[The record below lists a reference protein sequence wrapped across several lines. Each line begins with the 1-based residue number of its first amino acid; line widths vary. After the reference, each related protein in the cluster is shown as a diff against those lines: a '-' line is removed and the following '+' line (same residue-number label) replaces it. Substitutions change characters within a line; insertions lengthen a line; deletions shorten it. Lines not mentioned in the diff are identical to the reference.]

1 MKIKLSIVMAI
12 FSFLFGCTTTQR
24 TFDSVSAEEF
34 QKILSQPRVVCL
46 DVRTPDEYNS
56 SHIKNAIN
64 INVLSE
70 DFEQQVVSRLAKGE
84 TIAVYC
90 RSGNR
95 SKKACSILVKNKYKK
110 VVELSSG
117 INGWVDAGMET
128 VSK

>member
-1 MKIKLSIVMAI
+1 IIAMAI
-12 FSFLFGCTTTQR
+12 FSFLFGCTTTNR
-24 TFDSVSAEEF
+24 SFDSVSVEDF
-34 QKILSQPRVVCL
+34 HRVLSNPHVVCL
-46 DVRTPDEYNS
+46 DVRTPEEYNS

-70 DFEQQVVSRLAKGE
+70 DFEQQAVSRLPKGE

-95 SKKACSILVKNKYKK
+95 SKKACSILVKNKFKN